1 MYMGES
7 IKSLYKPSH
16 PEKYQGNPNNI
27 ICRSSWERR
36 FCSWCDTNPNV
47 LKWASE
53 EFSIPYVSPVDRRV
67 HRYYPDFLIE
77 FKDSSGKVK
86 KQIIEVKPKSQ
97 TQPPKPG
104 KRATKSFL
112 YEASMYEKNMAKW
125 AAAVEFAK
133 DNGVEFR
140 IITEDELGIKQYDRR
155 NQKPR
160 RRTRRVSKK

>member
-1 MYMGES
+1 MGD
-7 IKSLYKPSH
+7 
-16 PEKYQGNPNNI
+16 GNNI

-36 FCSWCDTNPNV
+36 FCSWCDTNPNI

-53 EFSIPYVSPVDRRV
+53 EFSIPYVSPLDKRV

-77 FKDSSGKVK
+77 FRDSSGKVK

-104 KRATKSFL
+104 KRVTKSFL
-112 YEASMYEKNMAKW
+112 YEATQYEKNMAKW
-125 AAAVEFAK
+125 KAAVEFAK

-140 IITEDELGIKQYDRR
+140 IITEEELFPENHYNNNKY
-155 NQKPR
+155 KTR
-160 RRTRRVSKK
+160 RRRRR

>member
-53 EFSIPYVSPVDRRV
+53 EFSIPYISPVDRRV

-97 TQPPKPG
+97 TKPPKPG
-104 KRATKSFL
+104 KRVTKSFL

>member
-1 MYMGES
+1 MGES
-7 IKSLYKPSH
+7 IKSKYKPSH

-27 ICRSSWERR
+27 ICRSSWERK
-36 FCSWCDTNPNV
+36 FCMWCDHNESV
-47 LKWASE
+47 LRWASE
-53 EFSIPYVSPVDRRV
+53 EFSIPYVAPDGRV
-67 HRYYPDFLIE
+67 RRYYPDYLIE
-77 FKDSSGKVK
+77 FKDASGRIK

-104 KRATKSFL
+104 KRTTKSYL
-112 YEASMYEKNMAKW
+112 YEAMMYEKNMAKW
-125 AAAVEFAK
+125 QAAVEFAK

-160 RRTRRVSKK
+160 RRTRRIPKK